1 MRPNRLCCVLSTA
14 ALALCVAV
22 SSAETTEAKEVSS
35 HSTAADSA
43 TLCVEFGEHA
53 LVSVLNYGDDTL
65 PLPALALPEPEPQP
79 PKKILDGHL
88 CTLVPRETPIPSQGC
103 VRERQGCRG
112 VCYTGVYDESASI
125 CMPSPGDRC
134 VGSRAPVRVLFTHV
148 GVCKRD
154 CSCQVL
160 ERLRRPIETTIEE
173 WRCNI

>member
-1 MRPNRLCCVLSTA
+1 MRPNRLWCVLSTA

-35 HSTAADSA
+35 HSTTADSA

-53 LVSVLNYGDDTL
+53 LVSVLNYGDDT
-65 PLPALALPEPEPQP
+65 PSLPALPAPQP

-88 CTLVPRETPIPSQGC
+88 CTLVPRRTPIPAQGC

-134 VGSRAPVRVLFTHV
+134 VGSVAPVKVLFTHV

-154 CSCQVL
+154 CSCTDL
-160 ERLRRPIETTIEE
+160 DRLKRPIERTIDE